1 MKSLLFAASPA
12 RPTLA
17 QTMRRVGNALGRRL
31 LHRYV
36 GFWEQLYPVPARVI
50 EEPLPPAHL
59 RARIGSSTSI
69 GSFLSIGQTAY
80 ETIAHTVEQ
89 HGKPLAEYRAI
100 FDFGCGC
107 GRTLLWLAQHPA
119 SFALAGSDIDAGA
132 IRWCRRHYTFADFRT
147 NGTYPPT
154 SYAPESFDLIYTIS
168 VFTHLNE
175 PQQFAWLREFE
186 RLLEPGGL
194 ALISV
199 LGRDV
204 WQHLP
209 PHHVRT
215 MEEKGFIFVGF
226 EPTSDLFPQSYQ
238 TTYHSRAYIEE
249 HYPAWFD
256 ILDYIP
262 RGVNNHQDLLVLRK
276 RG

>member
-1 MKSLLFAASPA
+1 MKSLLTALPPRPA
-12 RPTLA
+12 LA
-17 QTMRRVGNALGRRL
+17 QTARQVGNALGRRL

-36 GFWEQLYPVPARVI
+36 GFWEQLYPVPAGI
-50 EEPLPPAHL
+50 LDAPLPPAHL

-80 ETIAHTVEQ
+80 ETIARTVEQ
-89 HGKPLAEYRAI
+89 HGPPLDAYRSI
-100 FDFGCGC
+100 LDFGCGC

-119 SFALAGSDIDAGA
+119 PYALAGTDIDADA
-132 IRWCRRHYTFADFRT
+132 IGWCRRHYDFADFRT
-147 NGTYPPT
+147 NGAYPPAP
-154 SYAPESFDLIYTIS
+154 YAPASFDLIYTIS
-168 VFTHLNE
+168 VFTHLDE
-175 PQQFAWLREFE
+175 PQQFAWLSEFE
-186 RLLEPGGL
+186 RLLQPGGL

-209 PHHVRT
+209 PRHVRT

-226 EPTSDLFPQSYQ
+226 EPMNDLFPQSYQ

-249 HYPAWFD
+249 HFSAWFD
-256 ILDYIP
+256 ILEYIP

-276 RG
+276 RR